1 MLNDENLIINFN
13 ELELDN
19 FDDEVELEI
28 QQIWESCEQELEQE
42 SEKR

>member
-42 SEKR
+42 SEK

>member
-28 QQIWESCEQELEQE
+28 QQIWESCEQELE
-42 SEKR
+42 

>member
-28 QQIWESCEQELEQE
+28 QQIWESCE
-42 SEKR
+42 